1 MVEAVG
7 NRVVALQR
15 TQFGSLSLG
24 RLNKGGARRLG
35 DQEIARLWADTEVS
49 ASES

>member
-15 TQFGSLSLG
+15 TGFGPLRLG
-24 RLNKGGARRLG
+24 RLGEGQARRLT
-35 DQEIARLWADTEVS
+35 DAEIEKLR
-49 ASES
+49 ASGAG